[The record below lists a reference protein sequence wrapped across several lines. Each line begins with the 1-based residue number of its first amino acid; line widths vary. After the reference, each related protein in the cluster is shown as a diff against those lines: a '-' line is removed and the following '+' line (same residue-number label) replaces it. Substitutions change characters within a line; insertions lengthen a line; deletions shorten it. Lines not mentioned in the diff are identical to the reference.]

1 MLLAPPPGRRGRAQK
16 PITVH
21 IPMGLAY
28 KTEGLTADSSQWLPP
43 AAATVITDLLD
54 FDSPSDSG
62 ATSSASVSE
71 LLRDCAE
78 GRSVPPTRA
87 LWVAKLWGAISALGK
102 RGGTKLHFL
111 GPLCQGEGSI
121 DCGIPLER

>member
-28 KTEGLTADSSQWLPP
+28 KKEGLTADSSQWLPP
-43 AAATVITDLLD
+43 AAATVITDRLD
-54 FDSPSDSG
+54 FDSPTDSG
-62 ATSSASVSE
+62 TTSFASVSE

-102 RGGTKLHFL
+102 RGGTKLHCL
-111 GPLCQGEGSI
+111 ALYAR
-121 DCGIPLER
+121 ERVLLIAGFP